1 MRRQTPRRQ
10 RRGTG
15 RQDQGD
21 RTRRRSHPAHRLRQH
36 TRRRAGDQERRI
48 RLHHQRR
55 RQQQDPAATEP
66 CDGEGA
72 DAAPTGA
79 FRGETLRRTFV
90 RPHHRFVGGAPTG
103 REPRAQSRC
112 DGHVGTAHRRDR
124 NGQGGL
130 RAGDPPGRAARQRD
144 IRGGQLLGLLQRA
157 ARKRTLRPPRRQ
169 FHGCDEGQKGAVR
182 RGRQGNAV
190 SRRNRRN
197 ARRIAGQAAARARKR
212 RIHQDR
218 RDPPDESPP

>member
-1 MRRQTPRRQ
+1 MAKILIIDDEPLTACVAGAHHRTGRIRRGAGFGLYHGPPAAQPIRTRRRAVRRQTSRRQ

-55 RQQQDPAATEP
+55 RQQQDPAAAEP
-66 CDGEGA
+66 CDGEGT

-124 NGQGGL
+124 NGQ
-130 RAGDPPGRAARQRD
+130 RRSSRRRSTKPGRAPERHSWR
-144 IRGGQLLGLLQRA
+144 
-157 ARKRTLRPPRRQ
+157 
-169 FHGCDEGQKGAVR
+169 
-182 RGRQGNAV
+182 
-190 SRRNRRN
+190 
-197 ARRIAGQAAARARKR
+197 
-212 RIHQDR
+212 
-218 RDPPDESPP
+218 